1 MDPET
6 LDALDYN
13 YLDGSRLSVAYSARG
28 EYLERRHVAIVC
40 CGLPVEQLN
49 WGFLK
54 PPCEDPAA
62 TAGEVAAY
70 FTGRKLPF
78 ALSYRD
84 TDSRLLEPLER
95 LGWQRRRE
103 PTPGM
108 ARPMPASI
116 PAPPPSLAIQRV
128 RTPEE
133 LAAFR
138 EAAFLGFGYPLA
150 AARLFLDDRLLALPG
165 VSLYS
170 GVVDGTVVATS
181 LLVATGDVAGIY
193 WVATLEAHRRRG
205 YGEALTWAAVD
216 GGRALGCGI
225 ASLQASKAGRPV
237 YARMGFEHVLDYA
250 HLLPPAAAKEP
261 R

>member
-1 MDPET
+1 MDRTT
-6 LDALDYN
+6 LDALDHN
-13 YLDGSRLSVAYSARG
+13 YLEGSRLSVAYSVRG
-28 EYLERRHVAIVC
+28 EYLERRKVAIVC
-40 CGLPVEQLN
+40 CGLPVEALN

-54 PPCEDPAA
+54 PPYADAAA
-62 TAGEVAAY
+62 TAAEVTAY

-78 ALSYRD
+78 QISYRD
-84 TDSRLLEPLER
+84 TDASRSLGAA
-95 LGWQRRRE
+95 LGWEHRRE
-103 PTPGM
+103 PSPGM
-108 ARPMPASI
+108 ARAVPAAV
-116 PAPPPSLAIQRV
+116 PAPPPGLAIHRV

-138 EAAFLGFGYPLA
+138 DAAFVGFGYPLA
-150 AARLFLDDRLLALPG
+150 AARLFLDDRILALPG

-170 GVVDGTVVATS
+170 GAVDGKVVATS
-181 LLVATGDVAGIY
+181 LLVATGKVAGIY

-216 GGRALGCGI
+216 GGRGLGCAI

-250 HLLPPAAAKEP
+250 YLSPPAG
-261 R
+261 